1 MNFKVIATVSNVR
14 PSKSENAEL
23 STTPT
28 SGNIKLNAPGAEK
41 MGLAAGDYVSI
52 VKGQD
57 ENGIALYAVKGNA
70 GSEKGETPVV
80 RQVGSILSGKGSLLF
95 SSENAFRELEGN
107 KDEKKVYE
115 IGEAVT
121 SEFEGTERQFF
132 KLNFVRSEAKAART
146 SKEVEA

>member
-1 MNFKVIATVSNVR
+1 MFKVIGTVSNVR

-28 SGNIKLNAPGAEK
+28 NGNIKINAPGAEA
-41 MGLAAGDYVSI
+41 MGVTVGDYVVI

-57 ENGIALYAVKGNA
+57 ENGVALYAAKGNA

-95 SSENAFRELEGN
+95 SSENAFRELDGN
-107 KDEKKVYE
+107 KEDKKVYS
-115 IGEAVT
+115 IGEAMT
-121 SEFEGTERQFF
+121 AEFEGVERSFY
-132 KLNFVRSEAKAART
+132 KLDLVRTEAKAVRT
-146 SKEVEA
+146 KAEA